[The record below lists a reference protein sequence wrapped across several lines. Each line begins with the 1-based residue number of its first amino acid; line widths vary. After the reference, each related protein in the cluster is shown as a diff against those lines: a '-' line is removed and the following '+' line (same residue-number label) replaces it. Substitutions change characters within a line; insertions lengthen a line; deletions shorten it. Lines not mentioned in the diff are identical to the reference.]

1 MADENYIDFI
11 KKDSNEGIEIKG
23 KDMIKLNAPFVYL
36 SDDTPLL
43 TSAQDLAGAIN
54 ELFQGGSGGGDEAD
68 ADYEKWQNLIEPA
81 ENQAVFLVRV
91 PNTAAKSITMTIGYA
106 IDMYYEDTWTVDW
119 GDGTSSTGY
128 SRQGPVSHD
137 YSAIGEYTVIFTS
150 HMVNCNNSA
159 AVTSLPTSRTSSNAT
174 LVMAKYGDLIHAES
188 NLNGIAL
195 SSQECLRY
203 VKLCDETVFRNSYFQ
218 SCRALRTIFFNGT
231 IETVEYNMFTGCHS
245 LDFSNLKFNILSIGE
260 YAFNACYN
268 LKKIEMPECNTIG
281 KGAFGMCDGLRKAV
295 FPKCYSVSEYAFQA
309 CYALNQAVFAD
320 NCTFGTD
327 AFSNCYSLYPYPS
340 DNT

>member
-11 KKDSNEGIEIKG
+11 KKDNNEGIEIKG

-128 SRQGPVSHD
+128 SRQGPVTHD

-150 HMVNCNNSA
+150 HMVSCNNSA
-159 AVTSLPTSRTSSNAT
+159 AVTSAGNSSA
-174 LVMAKYGDLIHAES
+174 LLIMAKYGSLIHAES
-188 NLNGIAL
+188 NLN
-195 SSQECLRY
+195 SMPFNSQTYLRY
-203 VKLCDETVFRNSYFQ
+203 VRLIDDTVFAERYFT
-218 SCRALRTIFFNGT
+218 SCSALRNIFFSGT
-231 IETVEYNMFTGCHS
+231 IETIYDYMFTACYT
-245 LDFSNLKFNILSIGE
+245 LDFSNLKFSVLNIGA
-260 YAFNACYN
+260 YAFNSCYN
-268 LKKIEMPECNTIG
+268 LKKIEMPECNVVG
-281 KGAFGMCDGLRKAV
+281 ANAFGYCYSLKKAML
-295 FPKCYSVSEYAFQA
+295 PKCYSVGASAFSA

-327 AFSNCYSLYPYPS
+327 AFSNCCSLYPYPS

>member
-11 KKDSNEGIEIKG
+11 KKDNNEGIEIKG

-43 TSAQDLAGAIN
+43 TTAQDLAGAIN

-150 HMVNCNNSA
+150 HMVSCNNSA
-159 AVTSLPTSRTSSNAT
+159 AVTSAGNSSA
-174 LVMAKYGDLIHAES
+174 LLIMAKYGSLIHAES
-188 NLNGIAL
+188 NLN
-195 SSQECLRY
+195 SMPFNSQTYLRY
-203 VKLCDETVFRNSYFQ
+203 VRLIDDTVFAERYFT
-218 SCRALRTIFFNGT
+218 SCSALRNIFFSGT
-231 IETVEYNMFTGCHS
+231 IETIYDYMFTACYT
-245 LDFSNLKFNILSIGE
+245 LDFSNLKFSVLNIGA
-260 YAFNACYN
+260 YAFNSCYN

-320 NCTFGTD
+320 NCTFGAD
-327 AFSNCYSLYPYPS
+327 VFSNCYSLYPYPS

>member
-1 MADENYIDFI
+1 MAAKTEAGYIDGYVS
-11 KKDSNEGIEIKG
+11 DDG
-23 KDMIKLNAPFVYL
+23 KIGLEVHGEEAVKLNAPLVYL

-91 PNTAAKSITMTIGYA
+91 PNTTAKHVIMTIGYA

-128 SRQGPVSHD
+128 SRQGPISHD

-150 HMVNCNNSA
+150 HMVSCNNSA
-159 AVTSLPTSRTSSNAT
+159 AVTSAGNSSAM
-174 LVMAKYGDLIHAES
+174 LIMAKYGSLIHAES
-188 NLNGIAL
+188 NLN
-195 SSQECLRY
+195 SMPFNSQTCLRY
-203 VKLCDETVFRNSYFQ
+203 VRLIDDTVFAERYFT
-218 SCRALRTIFFNGT
+218 SCSALRNIFFSGT
-231 IETVEYNMFTGCHS
+231 IETIYDYMFTSCCT
-245 LDFSNLKFNILSIGE
+245 LDFSNLKFSVLNIGA
-260 YAFNACYN
+260 YAFNSCYN
-268 LKKIEMPECNTIG
+268 LKKIEMPECNVVG
-281 KGAFGMCDGLRKAV
+281 ANAFGYCYGLRKALL
-295 FPKCYSVSEYAFQA
+295 PKCHSVLSSAFYS
-309 CYALNQAVFAD
+309 CCALNQVTFASD
-320 NCTFGTD
+320 CTFASG
-327 AFSNCYSLYPYPS
+327 AFASCHSLYPYPS

>member
-1 MADENYIDFI
+1 MSFDEGLAIGLMLGRKMAQQ
-11 KKDSNEGIEIKG
+11 KSNEH
-23 KDMIKLNAPFVYL
+23 
-36 SDDTPLL
+36 
-43 TSAQDLAGAIN
+43 
-54 ELFQGGSGGGDEAD
+54 D

-150 HMVNCNNSA
+150 HMVSCNNSA
-159 AVTSLPTSRTSSNAT
+159 AVTSSSTVSNKNNAS
-174 LVMAKYGDLIHAES
+174 LIMAKYGDLIHAES

-195 SSQECLRY
+195 SCQECLRY
-203 VKLCDETVFRNSYFQ
+203 VKLCDETVFRDSYFQ
-218 SCRALRTIFFNGT
+218 SCQALRTIFFNGT
-231 IETVEYNMFTGCHS
+231 IETVDHNMFIGCHS
-245 LDFSNLKFNILSIGE
+245 LDFSNLKFNLLNIGE
-260 YAFNACYN
+260 HAFNACNN
-268 LKKIEMPECNTIG
+268 LRSIELSECNTIG
-281 KGAFGMCDGLRKAV
+281 KDAFGYCGSLRKAV
-295 FPKCYSVSEYAFQA
+295 FPKCYSVGADAFRA

-320 NCTFGTD
+320 NCTFGAD
-327 AFSNCYSLYPYPS
+327 VFSNCYSLYPYPS

>member
-23 KDMIKLNAPFVYL
+23 KDMVKLNAPFVYL

-43 TSAQDLAGAIN
+43 TTAQDLAGAIN

-128 SRQGPVSHD
+128 RRQGPVSHD

-150 HMVNCNNSA
+150 HMVSCNNSA
-159 AVTSLPTSRTSSNAT
+159 AVTSAGNSSA
-174 LVMAKYGDLIHAES
+174 LLIMAKYGSLIHAES
-188 NLNGIAL
+188 NLN
-195 SSQECLRY
+195 SMPFNSQTYL
-203 VKLCDETVFRNSYFQ
+203 
-218 SCRALRTIFFNGT
+218 
-231 IETVEYNMFTGCHS
+231 
-245 LDFSNLKFNILSIGE
+245 
-260 YAFNACYN
+260 
-268 LKKIEMPECNTIG
+268 
-281 KGAFGMCDGLRKAV
+281 
-295 FPKCYSVSEYAFQA
+295 
-309 CYALNQAVFAD
+309 
-320 NCTFGTD
+320 
-327 AFSNCYSLYPYPS
+327 
-340 DNT
+340 